1 MPSKKLPDSVIH
13 LLKSSSSLHLAT
25 CLNNVPHVSLMNYT
39 YIHHGDND
47 YIIISTPINTTK
59 YENMLSNP
67 NVSLLAHDW
76 ISLKSEDKKQDQA
89 PSRRNSLYEL
99 LANINKNELNRV
111 SVMLNGK
118 AEIVGREDQKFDFF
132 NGLHLNNPKIEESQ
146 VKNYIECEHNA
157 LVVIK
162 IDTCKVTDTDN
173 NVSQYERNDD
183 WVMSNDQR
191 EKIEKDAVDW
201 DV

>member
-1 MPSKKLPDSVIH
+1 
-13 LLKSSSSLHLAT
+13 
-25 CLNNVPHVSLMNYT
+25 
-39 YIHHGDND
+39 
-47 YIIISTPINTTK
+47 
-59 YENMLSNP
+59 MLSNP

-162 IDTCKVTDTDN
+162 IDTCKVTDTELLRPEQN
-173 NVSQYERNDD
+173 EQLKALVRAINYLLLLSFTILAIFIVIINSSGAFNKTEQKTYNDRLLVLD
-183 WVMSNDQR
+183 KGQVAEFDTPENLLKNKEGIFYSLCEQGGWVKS
-191 EKIEKDAVDW
+191 K
-201 DV
+201 